1 MEVTNNTYE
10 ALNRYFTTLSHTGYK
25 SYNEVYKLIVL
36 SFIEELLCD
45 TMLEFLTEDD
55 YKLIINSIDCLYG
68 NCTIPYPSN
77 KKGID
82 NKTFGLPC
90 NCLLKNNF

>member
-45 TMLEFLTEDD
+45 TMSEFLTEGD
-55 YKLIINSIDCLYG
+55 YKLIINSIDFLYG

-77 KKGID
+77 KKVID
-82 NKTFGLPC
+82 NKIFGLPC